1 MTANTTPSH
10 GKRAFLLLLLLAS
23 FSPATPSIDHGWREI
38 IVPSFDRPALYQSI
52 PGSTTASITVARD
65 AGYDRL
71 DYATTRGAWRWSRE
85 RARTRGR
92 EWLAAARTEIRRDRH
107 QVIDRILITADTPLL
122 SSIVLTPAFFA
133 KFEPLLGDGFHLIIP
148 DRRTI
153 ALYPRL
159 GGRIP
164 PVDASV
170 LLEFNRLS
178 TYPVSREVFRVT
190 RDGLIADG
198 ILSED

>member
-10 GKRAFLLLLLLAS
+10 GKRSFLLLILLAS
-23 FSPATPSIDHGWREI
+23 LSPASPEHDHGWREI
-38 IVPSFDRPALYQSI
+38 IVPSLDRPALYQSI
-52 PGSTTASITVARD
+52 PGSTSASIAVARD
-65 AGYDRL
+65 TGYDRL
-71 DYATTRGAWRWSRE
+71 NYATTRGAWRWARE

-122 SSIVLTPAFFA
+122 SSIVLTPAFYA

-164 PVDASV
+164 PEDASV
-170 LLEFNRLS
+170 LLEINRFS

-190 RDGLIADG
+190 RDGLVADG